1 MKFIS
6 PLYVRTAKSEK
17 GKKYYLNLNQYRNW
31 HYQTN
36 NAIKTEYCKQMK
48 SQMEGV
54 KLKTPVKLNFTLWRK
69 DRRVGDRANV
79 LSVIEKFFCDALV
92 EYGCLEDDN
101 DGYISEQS
109 YRTGGIDKD
118 FPRVEI
124 EIIEN
129 V

>member
-1 MKFIS
+1 
-6 PLYVRTAKSEK
+6 
-17 GKKYYLNLNQYRNW
+17 
-31 HYQTN
+31 
-36 NAIKTEYCKQMK
+36 MK
-48 SQMEGV
+48 SQLEGV
-54 KLKTPVKLNFTLWRK
+54 KLKTPVKLNFTLWKK

-79 LSVIEKFFCDALV
+79 LSIIEKFFCDALV

>member
-1 MKFIS
+1 
-6 PLYVRTAKSEK
+6 
-17 GKKYYLNLNQYRNW
+17 
-31 HYQTN
+31 
-36 NAIKTEYCKQMK
+36 MK
-48 SQMEGV
+48 SQLEGV
-54 KLKTPVKLNFTLWRK
+54 KLKTPVKLNFTLWKK

-92 EYGCLEDDN
+92 EYGCLTDDN

-129 V
+129 NGIKQNILR